1 MRAFEARN
9 AHFDALVN
17 TPGLRWLG
25 QNTNH
30 APSHPAVREAME
42 RCIRDEGFHVYAP
55 PAGFEALRA
64 GIVADFGLDG
74 QAALVSDGAVASLY
88 HVCHTL
94 LAPGDEFVTTD
105 PTWNWPMAFAR
116 SVGATVRQIP
126 IYGPEHGYRLDP
138 ARLEAAM
145 GPRTRIVYLVDP
157 NNPLGTACTAEE
169 IAAIVEIVRKA
180 GAYLIHDCTYRHFAH
195 EHHLAAKLDPE
206 RTLTIY
212 SFSKWLGL
220 AGLRVGAVIA
230 HPDMAERLAAA
241 PPNNLGSS
249 ILAQRAAMAG
259 LAIKDEWF
267 PGVLAEQRANQAL
280 IKAACDRI
288 PGLVMPVY
296 PSNGNFV
303 VLETGGLG
311 IAPEALVAAYQE
323 RRIMI
328 RQGSYHTPN
337 FGDRFVKVSV
347 SVPRDWVEEFVDLL
361 PAMIERAR
369 GMNADVKLF

>member
-1 MRAFEARN
+1 M
-9 AHFDALVN
+9 
-17 TPGLRWLG
+17 
-25 QNTNH
+25 
-30 APSHPAVREAME
+30 
-42 RCIRDEGFHVYAP
+42 
-55 PAGFEALRA
+55 
-64 GIVADFGLDG
+64 
-74 QAALVSDGAVASLY
+74 
-88 HVCHTL
+88 
-94 LAPGDEFVTTD
+94 
-105 PTWNWPMAFAR
+105 
-116 SVGATVRQIP
+116 
-126 IYGPEHGYRLDP
+126 
-138 ARLEAAM
+138 
-145 GPRTRIVYLVDP
+145 
-157 NNPLGTACTAEE
+157 
-169 IAAIVEIVRKA
+169 EIVRKA

-311 IAPEALVAAYQE
+311 ISPEALVAAYQE

-347 SVPRDWVEEFVDLL
+347 SVPRDWVEEFVDLM

-369 GMNADVKLF
+369 GMNTDVKLF